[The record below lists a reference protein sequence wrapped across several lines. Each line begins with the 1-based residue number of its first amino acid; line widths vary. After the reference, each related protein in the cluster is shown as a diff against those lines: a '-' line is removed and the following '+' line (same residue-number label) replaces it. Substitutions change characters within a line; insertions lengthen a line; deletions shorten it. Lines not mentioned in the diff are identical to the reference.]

1 MPNADMNPEQRLY
14 LYVLSSPHGG
24 STLFSHVLGKH
35 PQAQNLGE
43 VSFLPK
49 LLALDEPCSC
59 GVNMRACPFWQ
70 EVFGRHAERDGRDL
84 RQDPYAIFLGD
95 APKAQT
101 GSGLIDHAHQT
112 RLRYALMKLRGALDT
127 VSVLHAPMAAGLRR
141 AALPSV
147 RESVDNTL
155 ALYETV
161 ARTTGARL
169 IIDASKMPRKAAH
182 LYVADPGRVRV
193 VHLTRDGRGVVASR
207 KRYMSVSYAAERW
220 QHYHSL
226 TQRALKRWVPEEHR
240 LRLAYEDFAA
250 QPERTLRRVFGWLG
264 MEYSAQ
270 SLDFGVDLVAHSA
283 GGNPAR
289 FEMSGGIRGVD
300 ERWRSTLSAEELTA
314 FDRIAGSQNRL
325 LGYG

>member
-1 MPNADMNPEQRLY
+1 MNTDQRLY

-43 VSFLPK
+43 VSFVPK

-70 EVFGRHAERDGRDL
+70 EVFARYAARAGRDL
-84 RQDPYAIFLGD
+84 RQDPYAVFLGD
-95 APKAQT
+95 APKSPI

-112 RLRYALMKLRGALDT
+112 RLRYVLMKLRGALDT
-127 VSVLHAPMAAGLRR
+127 VSVLHAPMVIGLRR
-141 AALPSV
+141 ASLPSV

-161 ARTTGARL
+161 ARTTDARL
-169 IIDASKMPRKAAH
+169 IVDASKMPRKAAH
-182 LYVADPGRVRV
+182 LYVADPERVRI

-207 KRYMSVSYAAERW
+207 KRYMPVPYAAKRW
-220 QHYHSL
+220 QHYHNL
-226 TQRALKRWVPEEHR
+226 TQRVLDRWVPEGDR
-240 LRLAYEDFAA
+240 LRVAYEDFAV
-250 QPERTLRRVFGWLG
+250 QPERTLRKLFDWLG

-270 SLDFGVDLVAHSA
+270 CLDFGIDHIAHSA

-300 ERWRSTLSAEELTA
+300 ERWRSTLSVEELEA
-314 FDRIAGSQNRL
+314 FERIAGDMNRG